1 MSKEWIFSDDFKI
14 KFSDKLF
21 NEFMSTDNFK
31 WTDEIVKEYGEWFKQ
46 KSDVF
51 SSNPLYLVEQFKEL
65 KASKQKSVF
74 KDKDWEIVSL
84 RYKLNGNVWVKV
96 NDNRFELPDTQW
108 WLPASNIY
116 NDNNYEIYSVK
127 RLSDNE
133 VFSIDEQIADRKED
147 YYTNRVIE
155 KFIPYNEKMYVVLKD
170 LKGLLPLTYLVKK
183 KQPLFTTEDG
193 QGIFTKQPLWLV
205 ILKDLSKRYGIVSL
219 KGQTEVMEYVYM
231 PENVKYFYSEEAA
244 NEYILMNKPCLS
256 VQDLKNTFNSHHF
269 GEGEY

>member
-65 KASKQKSVF
+65 KASKQQSVF
-74 KDKDWEIVSL
+74 NDKDWEIVL
-84 RYKLNGNVWVKV
+84 WNYDGR
-96 NDNRFELPDTQW
+96 
-108 WLPASNIY
+108 IY
-116 NDNNYEIYSVK
+116 EDKQYISGLTGAEIHSVK

-133 VFSIDEQIADRKED
+133 VFSVGDNHSGSS
-147 YYTNRVIE
+147 YSNRVV
-155 KFIPYNEKMYVVLKD
+155 KGFIIKNDEMFIIQYGGNTKLKD
-170 LKGLLPLTYLVKK
+170 AKK
-183 KQPLFTTEDG
+183 VKQPLFTTHDG
-193 QGIFTKQPLWLV
+193 VAVYEGDRYWFIRFDDTIGEGNTDSFPLAFG
-205 ILKDLSKRYGIVSL
+205 KATFS
-219 KGQTEVMEYVYM
+219 T
-231 PENVKYFYSEEAA
+231 EEAA

-269 GEGEY
+269 GEGEYQLERLKKLAQSKLKQ